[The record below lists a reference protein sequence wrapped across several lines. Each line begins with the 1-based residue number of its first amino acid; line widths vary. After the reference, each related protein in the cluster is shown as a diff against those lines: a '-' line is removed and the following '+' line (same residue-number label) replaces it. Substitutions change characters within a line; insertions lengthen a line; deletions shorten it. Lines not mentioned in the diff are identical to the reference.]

1 MELKAT
7 SIGKRLAQHPY
18 DRAVILNAGI
28 KVSGDRHEYL
38 IPFNQLLAIHCKRGL
53 VWGELEFVL
62 PDDKVVRLHGTEWAE
77 TQRFHRHLNTLWQQ
91 WSQEMSEVAAAVLQE
106 QLETI
111 TARTH
116 ENKWL
121 TRNQTTGLQ
130 QQIRRA
136 FAALP
141 LPVERLEE
149 FDNCREAIRQC
160 QAWLQDIEAC
170 RLQHNQ
176 AYTDAML
183 TEYAEFF
190 QQIESSPLNPAQA
203 RAVVNG
209 EQSLLVLAGA
219 GSGKTSV
226 LVARAGWL
234 LAKGDAV
241 AEQILLLA
249 FGRKAAEEMDERI
262 RERLHTEDI
271 TARTFHSLALHIIQ
285 QGSKKVPTVSK
296 LENNT
301 PARNKLFITAWR
313 QQCSEKKAQA
323 KGWRQWLE
331 EEMQWSV
338 PEGNFWDDEKLQRRL
353 APRLDRWVSLM
364 RMHGGSQAE
373 MIANAPEDIRDLFSK
388 RIKLMAPLLKA
399 WKSALK
405 EENAVDFSGL
415 IHQAIVILEKG
426 RFISPWKHIL
436 VDEFQDIS
444 PQRAA
449 LLAALRQQNS
459 QTTLFAVG
467 DDWQAIYRFS
477 GAQLSL
483 TTAFHH
489 TFGEGDRCD
498 LDTTY
503 RFNSRIGEVAN
514 GFIQQNPHQLAKP
527 LNSLTVGD
535 KKAVTLLDESQLDAL
550 LDKLSGFAKA
560 EERILVLA
568 RYHHLKPASLEK
580 AATRWPKLQL
590 EFMTIHASKGQQA
603 DYVIIVGLHDGN
615 DGFPAPARES
625 IMEEALLPAVEDFPD
640 AEERRLLYVALTRAR
655 HRVWL
660 LFNKDAP
667 SCFVDELKQRDVPV
681 SRKP

>member
-7 SIGKRLAQHPY
+7 SMGKRLAQHPY
-18 DRAVILNAGI
+18 DRVVLLNAGV
-28 KVSGDRHEYL
+28 KVSGERHEYL

-77 TQRFHRHLNTLWQQ
+77 TQRFHHHLNALWQQ
-91 WSQEMSEVAAAVLQE
+91 WSQEMSDVAAGVLQQ
-106 QLETI
+106 QLDAI
-111 TARTH
+111 AARTSD
-116 ENKWL
+116 NKWL
-121 TRNQTTGLQ
+121 TREQTSGLQ

-141 LPVERLEE
+141 LPINRLEE
-149 FDNCREAIRQC
+149 FDNCREALHQC
-160 QAWLQDIEAC
+160 QAWLKDIEAC

-183 TEYAEFF
+183 EEYAEFF
-190 QQIESSPLNPAQA
+190 QHIESSPLNPAQA

-234 LAKGDAV
+234 LARGEAA

-249 FGRKAAEEMDERI
+249 FGRKAAQEMDDRI
-262 RERLHTEDI
+262 RERLQTQDV
-271 TARTFHSLALHIIQ
+271 TARTFHSLALYIIS

-296 LENNT
+296 LENDAA
-301 PARNKLFITAWR
+301 ARNKLFITTWR

-353 APRLDRWVSLM
+353 ASRLDRWVSLM
-364 RMHGGSQAE
+364 RIHGGAQAE
-373 MIANAPEDIRDLFSK
+373 MIANAPEAIRDLFSK

-449 LLAALRQQNS
+449 LLAALRKQNS
-459 QTTLFAVG
+459 QTMLFAVG

-483 TTAFHH
+483 TTAFRQH
-489 TFGEGDRCD
+489 FGEGDRCD

-503 RFNSRIGEVAN
+503 RFNSRIGEIAN
-514 GFIQQNPHQLAKP
+514 RFIQQNPHQLKKP
-527 LNSLTVGD
+527 LNSLTAGD
-535 KKAVTLLDESQLDAL
+535 RKAVTLLDESQLDAL

-590 EFMTIHASKGQQA
+590 DFMTIHASKGQQA
-603 DYVIIVGLHDGN
+603 DYVIVVGLHDGN

-625 IMEEALLPAVEDFPD
+625 IMEEALLPMVEDFPD

-667 SCFVDELKQRDVPV
+667 SCFVDELKQLDVPV
-681 SRKP
+681 ARKP